1 MLEEDYLVNQ
11 IDQTWSIQCPEDSS
25 IEVNEKG
32 RSPLWNLIC
41 IPKTKDNDCHRQTI
55 VWSNALNVTRRV
67 LPLEIVNYQFN
78 YLSMTLHNAR
88 SAMYC
93 ITI

>member
-41 IPKTKDNDCHRQTI
+41 VFHRPRTMPDTDRQLSGVMHLMSQEESCLWRLLIINLIT
-55 VWSNALNVTRRV
+55 
-67 LPLEIVNYQFN
+67 YQ
-78 YLSMTLHNAR
+78 
-88 SAMYC
+88 
-93 ITI
+93 